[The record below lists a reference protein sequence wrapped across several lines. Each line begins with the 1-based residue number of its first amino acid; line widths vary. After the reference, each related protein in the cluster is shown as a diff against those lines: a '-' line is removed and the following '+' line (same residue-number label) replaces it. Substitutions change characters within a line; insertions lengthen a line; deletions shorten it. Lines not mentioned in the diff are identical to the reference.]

1 MPEFRLPLSGDV
13 SQTINPWF
21 DMFKAIGSQF
31 GLININLGRSPA
43 PEIEQKVLSEV
54 GSYGRQLGRMGEAL
68 NVLIEKLEPKLEGLT
83 KEERLALDAF
93 RVMQAEI
100 EEIKA
105 SHRRSA

>member
-1 MPEFRLPLSGDV
+1 MPEFKLPLSGDV
-13 SQTINPWF
+13 FQAINPWF
-21 DMFKAIGSQF
+21 DMFKAFGSQF

-68 NVLIEKLEPKLEGLT
+68 NILIEKLEPKLDDLT
-83 KEERLALDAF
+83 KEERLALNAF

-100 EEIKA
+100 DQIK
-105 SHRRSA
+105 STQRNHQ

>member
-13 SQTINPWF
+13 TQAINPWF
-21 DMFKAIGSQF
+21 DMFKAFGSQF

-43 PEIEQKVLSEV
+43 PEIEQKVLQEV
-54 GSYGRQLGRMGEAL
+54 GSYGRQLGRMGDAL
-68 NVLIEKLEPKLEGLT
+68 NVLVEKLEPKLGDLT

-100 EEIKA
+100 DQIK
-105 SHRRSA
+105 SDHRLSR